1 VSSTRPTR
9 ALWLALVGVPLLFV
23 LIAVLQKG
31 IEVHVDRDQQN
42 RDALMLR
49 SPSAVK
55 AMSLGYDSL
64 LADVYWTRTVQY
76 YGQQISRESGQ
87 FDLLWPLLDITTS
100 LDPKLIPAYRFGAIF
115 LAEPNGFGAGRTD
128 LAVNL
133 VKRGI
138 AANPDSWILDYDL
151 GFLYYWH
158 LRDYKQAARAYLQ
171 GSRVPHAPSELA
183 MMAAR
188 MEQKGGSI
196 DTSRILWSQIYDSA
210 GNKATR
216 DLALRT
222 LKGLK
227 AKDDE
232 IHLDALAEEYQ
243 TRFGHYPSSIGE
255 MRASGF
261 LSGIPVDPDGYPYV
275 IGTGGKS
282 NLDPRSKVAIPPEAQ
297 SPPAEFPH

>member
-1 VSSTRPTR
+1 MSSTRPTR
-9 ALWLALVGVPLLFV
+9 ALWLALIGVPLLFV
-23 LIAVLQKG
+23 LIVVLQKR
-31 IEVHVDRDQQN
+31 IEGHVDAGQQN

-64 LADVYWTRTVQY
+64 LADIYWTRTVQY
-76 YGQQISRESGQ
+76 YGQHISREGGH

-100 LDPKLIPAYRFGAIF
+100 LDPKLITAYRFGAIF

-138 AANPDSWILDYDL
+138 VANPDSWILDYDL

-158 LRDYKQAARAYLQ
+158 LRDYKQAAAAYLA
-171 GSRVPHAPSELA
+171 GSRVPHAPRELA
-183 MMAAR
+183 IMAAR
-188 MEQKGGSI
+188 MEQKSGSI

-210 GNKATR
+210 SNQATR
-216 DLALRT
+216 DLALKT

-232 IHLDALAEEYQ
+232 IHLDALAEEYK
-243 TRFGHYPSSIGE
+243 TRFRHYPSSIDE
-255 MRASGF
+255 MRAAG
-261 LSGIPVDPDGYPYV
+261 LLNGIPIDPAGYPYV
-275 IGTGGKS
+275 IGTDGKS
-282 NLDPRSKVAIPPEAQ
+282 NLDPRSTVVIPPEAQ
-297 SPPAEFPH
+297 SSPAEFPH